1 MCATNGG
8 YAMRRRPPWLL
19 LLVWAATRGTLLL
32 VATQTIPT
40 GHGESFRND
49 VTLYRDWSDV
59 LMEGE
64 FPAGD
69 EKWQYPPFAALPLLA
84 PRLLPLGYHVAFYL
98 LAVLC
103 DLAILLLL
111 WRFSAPRRGGGRTGP
126 WAWTVGAA
134 LLGPVLVSRYDVMVT
149 LVAVLALTASANPAV
164 RGSLI
169 GVGLLV
175 KVWPVAL
182 LAGLRRWRELL
193 TASGLT
199 LVVAVAGCGAAALTL
214 PHALDFLTA
223 QEERGLQIESL
234 AATPFALA
242 RALGWWGGY
251 TTYQHGAMEAV
262 GGGVGVATML
272 SLAATPV
279 ALALVG
285 LWWLRAAPSPRSYYD
300 AALTTVLFLVATSRV
315 LSPQYLVWVI
325 GIAAVIL
332 SVRRDRPGPTQRP
345 AALLVMVAALLTG
358 IMYPWVEQDYSWTG
372 ALPGT
377 IVLVLRNL
385 VFLAAAVTS
394 YVQLWRATRRPRRVR
409 EEQDVQ
415 AAVPAS

>member
-1 MCATNGG
+1 
-8 YAMRRRPPWLL
+8 MRRRPPWLL
-19 LLVWAATRGTLLL
+19 LLVWAATRGILLL

-59 LMEGE
+59 LAEGE

-111 WRFSAPRRGGGRTGP
+111 WRFSASRRGGGRTGP

-199 LVVAVAGCGAAALTL
+199 LVVAVAGCGAAALIL

-285 LWWLRAAPSPRSYYD
+285 LWWLRAVPSPRSYYD

-409 EEQDVQ
+409 YEHDVQ

>member
-1 MCATNGG
+1 MAVSAVRG
-8 YAMRRRPPWLL
+8 
-19 LLVWAATRGTLLL
+19 AA
-32 VATQTIPT
+32 A
-40 GHGESFRND
+40 
-49 VTLYRDWSDV
+49 
-59 LMEGE
+59 
-64 FPAGD
+64 AG
-69 EKWQYPPFAALPLLA
+69 

-98 LAVLC
+98 LAALC
-103 DLAILLLL
+103 DLVILLVL
-111 WRFSAPRRGGGRTGP
+111 WWFSTSRRGGGRTGP

-134 LLGPVLVSRYDVMVT
+134 LLGPVLVSRYDLMVT

-164 RGSLI
+164 RGPLI
-169 GVGLLV
+169 GLGLLV

-199 LVVAVAGCGAAALTL
+199 LVVAVAGCGVAALTV

-223 QEERGLQIESL
+223 QEKRGLQIESL
-234 AATPFALA
+234 AATPLALA
-242 RALGWWGGY
+242 RALGWWDGY
-251 TTYQHGAMEAV
+251 TTYRHGAMEAV
-262 GGGVGVATML
+262 GGSVGVATML

-279 ALALVG
+279 ALALIG
-285 LWWLRAAPSPRSYYD
+285 LWWLRAAPSPQSYYD

-358 IMYPWVEQDYSWTG
+358 VMYPWMELDYSWTG

-377 IVLVLRNL
+377 LVLVLRNL

-394 YVQLWRATRRPRRVR
+394 YVQLWRATRRPARVR
-409 EEQDVQ
+409 DEQGVQ
-415 AAVPAS
+415 AVVPAS

>member
-1 MCATNGG
+1 
-8 YAMRRRPPWLL
+8 MRRRPPWLL
-19 LLVWAATRGTLLL
+19 LLVWTVTRVALLL
-32 VATQTIPT
+32 VATQTVST

-49 VTLYRDWSDV
+49 VTLYRLWSDV
-59 LMEGE
+59 LMEGR

-98 LAVLC
+98 LALLC

-111 WRFSAPRRGGGRTGP
+111 WRFSGPRRGGGRAGP
-126 WAWTVGAA
+126 WAWTLGAA
-134 LLGPVLVSRYDVMVT
+134 LLGPVLVSRYDLMVT
-149 LVAVLALTASANPAV
+149 LVAVLALTTSANPAV
-164 RGSLI
+164 RGALI

-193 TASGLT
+193 TTSALT
-199 LVVAVAGCGAAALTL
+199 LVVAVAGCGVAALIL

-223 QEERGLQIESL
+223 QEKRGLQIESL

-242 RALGWWGGY
+242 RALGWWDGY

-262 GGGVGVATML
+262 GGGVGVATLL
-272 SLAATPV
+272 SVAATPV

-325 GIAAVIL
+325 GVAAVIL

-358 IMYPWVEQDYSWTG
+358 IMYPWMELDYSWAG

-377 IVLVLRNL
+377 LVLVVRNL

-394 YVQLWRATRRPRRVR
+394 YVQLWRATRRPRQVR
-409 EEQDVQ
+409 AARGVQ

>member
-1 MCATNGG
+1 
-8 YAMRRRPPWLL
+8 MRRRPPWLL
-19 LLVWAATRGTLLL
+19 LLVWAATRGMLLL

-40 GHGESFRND
+40 GHGEAFRND
-49 VTLYRDWSDV
+49 VTLYRRWSEI

-69 EKWQYPPFAALPLLA
+69 EKWQYPPFAAVPLLA
-84 PRLLPLGYHVAFYL
+84 PRLLPLGYHVAFFL
-98 LAVLC
+98 LAALC
-103 DLAILLLL
+103 DLVILLLL
-111 WRFSAPRRGGGRTGP
+111 WRFSNSRRGGGRTGP

-134 LLGPVLVSRYDVMVT
+134 LLGPVLVSRYDLMVT

-199 LVVAVAGCGAAALTL
+199 LVVAVAGCGVAALL
-214 PHALDFLTA
+214 MPHALDFLTA
-223 QEERGLQIESL
+223 QEKRGLQIESL

-242 RALGWWGGY
+242 RALGWWDGY
-251 TTYQHGAMEAV
+251 TTYRHGAMEAV
-262 GGGVGVATML
+262 GGGVGVATTL
-272 SLAATPV
+272 SLVATPV
-279 ALALVG
+279 ALALIG

-332 SVRRDRPGPTQRP
+332 SVRRDRSGPTQRP

-358 IMYPWVEQDYSWTG
+358 IMYPWVELDYSWRG

-377 IVLVLRNL
+377 LVLVLRNL

-394 YVQLWRATRRPRRVR
+394 YVQLWRATRRHGRVR
-409 EEQDVQ
+409 DERGLQ

>member
-1 MCATNGG
+1 
-8 YAMRRRPPWLL
+8 MRRRPPWLL
-19 LLVWAATRGTLLL
+19 LLVWAATRGMLLL

-40 GHGESFRND
+40 GHGEAFRND
-49 VTLYRDWSDV
+49 VTLYRRWSEI

-69 EKWQYPPFAALPLLA
+69 EKWQYPPFAAVPLLA
-84 PRLLPLGYHVAFYL
+84 PRLLPLGYHVAFFL
-98 LAVLC
+98 LAALC
-103 DLAILLLL
+103 DLVILLLL
-111 WRFSAPRRGGGRTGP
+111 WRFSNSRRGGGRTGP

-134 LLGPVLVSRYDVMVT
+134 LLGPVLVSRYDLMVT

-199 LVVAVAGCGAAALTL
+199 LVVAVAGCGVAALL
-214 PHALDFLTA
+214 MPHALDFLTA
-223 QEERGLQIESL
+223 QEKRGLQIESL

-242 RALGWWGGY
+242 RALGWWDGY
-251 TTYQHGAMEAV
+251 TTYRHGAMEAV
-262 GGGVGVATML
+262 GGGVGVATTL
-272 SLAATPV
+272 SLVATPV
-279 ALALVG
+279 ALALIG

-332 SVRRDRPGPTQRP
+332 SVRRDRSGPTQRP

-358 IMYPWVEQDYSWTG
+358 IMYPWVELDYSWRG

-377 IVLVLRNL
+377 LVLVLRNL

-394 YVQLWRATRRPRRVR
+394 YVQLWRATRRPGRVR
-409 EEQDVQ
+409 DERGLQ

>member
-1 MCATNGG
+1 
-8 YAMRRRPPWLL
+8 MRRRPPWLL
-19 LLVWAATRGTLLL
+19 LLVWTATRGALLL

-40 GHGESFRND
+40 GHGEAFSND

-59 LMEGE
+59 LAEGE

-84 PRLLPLGYHVAFYL
+84 PRLLPLDYHVAFSL
-98 LAVLC
+98 LALLC

-111 WRFSAPRRGGGRTGP
+111 WRFSASRSSGPRHGGGRTGP

-134 LLGPVLVSRYDVMVT
+134 LLGPVLLARYDLMVT
-149 LVAVLALTASANPAV
+149 LVAVLALTTSAGPAV
-164 RGSLI
+164 RGTLI

-175 KVWPVAL
+175 KAWPVAL

-199 LVVAVAGCGAAALTL
+199 LVVAVAGCGVTALVV

-242 RALGWWGGY
+242 RALGWWDGY
-251 TTYQHGAMEAV
+251 ATYKHGAMEVV
-262 GGGVGVATML
+262 GPGANAAALL

-285 LWWLRAAPSPRSYYD
+285 VWWLRAAPSPRSYHD

-315 LSPQYLVWVI
+315 LSPQYLVWVV

-345 AALLVMVAALLTG
+345 AALLVLVAALLTG
-358 IMYPWVEQDYSWTG
+358 IMYPWMELDYSWTG

-377 IVLVLRNL
+377 LVLVVRNL
-385 VFLAAAVTS
+385 VVLAAAVTS
-394 YVQLWRATRRPRRVR
+394 YVQLWRATRKPGRVR
-409 EEQDVQ
+409 GVWDLRT
-415 AAVPAS
+415 AVPTA

>member
-1 MCATNGG
+1 
-8 YAMRRRPPWLL
+8 MRRRPPWLL
-19 LLVWAATRGTLLL
+19 LLVWAVTRGMLLL

-49 VTLYRDWSDV
+49 VTLYRHWSDV

-84 PRLLPLGYHVAFYL
+84 PRLLPLDYHVAFYL

-103 DLAILLLL
+103 DLVILLLL
-111 WRFSAPRRGGGRTGP
+111 WRFSTSRRGGGRTGP

-134 LLGPVLVSRYDVMVT
+134 LLGPVLVSRYDLMVT
-149 LVAVLALTASANPAV
+149 LVAVLALTTSANPAV

-199 LVVAVAGCGAAALTL
+199 LVVAVAGCGVAALVL
-214 PHALDFLTA
+214 PHALDFLAA

-242 RALGWWGGY
+242 RALGWWDGY

-262 GGGVGVATML
+262 GGGVGVATLL

-377 IVLVLRNL
+377 LVLVLRNL

-394 YVQLWRATRRPRRVR
+394 YVQLWRATRRPDRVR
-409 EEQDVQ
+409 EERGLRT
-415 AAVPAS
+415 ALPAS

>member
-1 MCATNGG
+1 
-8 YAMRRRPPWLL
+8 MRRRPPWLL
-19 LLVWAATRGTLLL
+19 LLTWAATRMTLLL
-32 VATQTIPT
+32 VATQAIPT
-40 GHGESFRND
+40 GHGQAFRND
-49 VTLYRDWSDV
+49 VTLYRNWSEILV
-59 LMEGE
+59 TGE

-69 EKWQYPPFAALPLLA
+69 EKWQYPPFAALPMLA
-84 PRLLPLGYHVAFYL
+84 PRLLPLNYHVAFYL
-98 LAVLC
+98 LAMLC
-103 DLAILLLL
+103 DLAILFLI
-111 WRFSAPRRGGGRTGP
+111 WWFSTGRRGGSRTGP

-134 LLGPVLVSRYDVMVT
+134 LLGPVLVSRYDLMVT
-149 LVAVLALTASANPAV
+149 LVAVLALTASANPVV

-193 TASGLT
+193 TASGSAL
-199 LVVAVAGCGAAALTL
+199 AVALGGCALAVATM
-214 PHALDFLTA
+214 PHALDFLAA

-242 RALGWWGGY
+242 RALRWWDGY

-262 GGGVGVATML
+262 GPGVGAAALL
-272 SLAATPV
+272 SVAATPA

-285 LWWLRAAPSPRSYYD
+285 VWWLRAAPGPRSYYD

-325 GIAAVIL
+325 GVAAVIL

-358 IMYPWVEQDYSWTG
+358 IMYPWIELDYSWTG
-372 ALPGT
+372 SLPGT
-377 IVLVLRNL
+377 LVLALRNL

-394 YVQLWRATRRPRRVR
+394 YVQLWRATRRPRPVWDERGL
-409 EEQDVQ
+409 Q
-415 AAVPAS
+415 AAVPTS

>member
-1 MCATNGG
+1 
-8 YAMRRRPPWLL
+8 MRRRPPWLL
-19 LLVWAATRGTLLL
+19 LLVWAVTRGMLLL

-49 VTLYRDWSDV
+49 VTLYRHWSDV

-84 PRLLPLGYHVAFYL
+84 PRLLPLDYHVAFYL

-103 DLAILLLL
+103 DLVILLLL
-111 WRFSAPRRGGGRTGP
+111 WRFSTSRRGGGRTGP
-126 WAWTVGAA
+126 WAWTMGAA
-134 LLGPVLVSRYDVMVT
+134 LLGPVLVSRYDLMVT
-149 LVAVLALTASANPAV
+149 LVAVLALTTSANPAV

-199 LVVAVAGCGAAALTL
+199 LVVAVAGCGVAALVL
-214 PHALDFLTA
+214 PHALDFLAA

-242 RALGWWGGY
+242 RALGWWDGY

-262 GGGVGVATML
+262 GGGVGVATLL

-372 ALPGT
+372 ACRG
-377 IVLVLRNL
+377 RSCWCC
-385 VFLAAAVTS
+385 ATS
-394 YVQLWRATRRPRRVR
+394 SSWPRPSRRTCSCGAPRAGLIG
-409 EEQDVQ
+409 
-415 AAVPAS
+415 

>member
-1 MCATNGG
+1 
-8 YAMRRRPPWLL
+8 MRRRPPWLL
-19 LLVWAATRGTLLL
+19 LLVWAATRGILLL
-32 VATQTIPT
+32 VATQAVPT

-59 LMEGE
+59 LAEGE

-111 WRFSAPRRGGGRTGP
+111 LRFSAPRRGGGRTGP

-199 LVVAVAGCGAAALTL
+199 LVVAVAGCGAAALIL

-409 EEQDVQ
+409 EEHDVQ